1 MKGYWVLYI
10 AAFFTVKSGIQLMGF
25 DDGSGTMLVVVGVA
39 MGIGAYLLGRRA
51 KKTQT
56 PPQA

>member
-1 MKGYWVLYI
+1 MKFNWVLYI

-25 DDGSGTMLVVVGVA
+25 DDGTGTMFVVVGVA
-39 MGIGAYLLGRRA
+39 LGVAGYLLGR
-51 KKTQT
+51 KKTA